1 MTDEATSWRVL
12 REAED
17 VTPDVEALVRECV
30 DWFEDEPTMGTQ
42 EFIDR
47 LCKTYG
53 GAGYSPDDFD
63 LDNYDSPAARRIMRI
78 ARAERKERS

>member
-1 MTDEATSWRVL
+1 MTDRSWRVL

-17 VTPDVEALVRECV
+17 VTPEIEEFVRQTV
-30 DWFEDEPTMGTQ
+30 DWFDDEPTMGTQ

-53 GAGYSPDDFD
+53 GSGESVDDFD

-78 ARAERKERS
+78 ARAERRERNS